1 MAKYQHYR
9 VLAWLLVLPQ
19 LCLTMIFFIWP
30 VMKLITQSLFLGDA
44 FGLYQQFAGWSNFT
58 FLYTDMAYLKALA
71 VTACLTCGITLGAM
85 ALGLMMA
92 WFVWYRTTSALF
104 YKCALFWPYAVA
116 PAVAALLWKFLW
128 MPHLGWFAEFASY
141 CGYEINYMIEP
152 QAAFILVMLTACWQQ
167 FSYNFLF
174 YLMALKGLP
183 PCFMEAAKLDGASA
197 WQQFWHIGL
206 PLLSP
211 TSLFLFAMN
220 VLYAF
225 FDTFGIV
232 DVLTHG
238 GPNHATT
245 TLMYKIYQDGFLN
258 LDAGQAAAQSVLFML
273 GLLML
278 LLVQFKYMNKKS
290 T

>member
-1 MAKYQHYR
+1 
-9 VLAWLLVLPQ
+9 
-19 LCLTMIFFIWP
+19 
-30 VMKLITQSLFLGDA
+30 
-44 FGLYQQFAGWSNFT
+44 
-58 FLYTDMAYLKALA
+58 
-71 VTACLTCGITLGAM
+71 
-85 ALGLMMA
+85 
-92 WFVWYRTTSALF
+92 
-104 YKCALFWPYAVA
+104 
-116 PAVAALLWKFLW
+116 
-128 MPHLGWFAEFASY
+128 
-141 CGYEINYMIEP
+141 
-152 QAAFILVMLTACWQQ
+152 
-167 FSYNFLF
+167 
-174 YLMALKGLP
+174 
-183 PCFMEAAKLDGASA
+183 
-197 WQQFWHIGL
+197 
-206 PLLSP
+206 
-211 TSLFLFAMN
+211 MN